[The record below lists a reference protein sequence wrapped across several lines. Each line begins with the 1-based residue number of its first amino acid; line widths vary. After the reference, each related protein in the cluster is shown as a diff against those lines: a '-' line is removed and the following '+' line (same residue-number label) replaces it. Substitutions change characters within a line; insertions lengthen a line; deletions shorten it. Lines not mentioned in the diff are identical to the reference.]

1 MFERTL
7 HQIHVLLKKK
17 SQAEGINISPTNHS
31 ISVYLNVLL
40 PVDIHVDQRA
50 ETDQT
55 LPHFHIAFPRR

>member
-1 MFERTL
+1 MKGHCIKYMCYL
-7 HQIHVLLKKK
+7 KK

-55 LPHFHIAFPRR
+55 FPHFHIAFPRK